1 MGDSDRSPQIQLE
14 IDQEVFID
22 SVVDGDIV
30 EDATVAT
37 EVTLFDRVG
46 DAYVL
51 EGAIVFAGYT
61 KNPSSAESDTGS
73 ENLEEASDALSFGMA
88 SNGVNHLHH
97 RLPFILR
104 VPVKAQ
110 PRGIVNVNSRISS
123 WQLEVIGAGWIRII
137 GDLSILGLNGD
148 KGYHFEC
155 GAQEE
160 GDLLF
165 HQASSKGPEFYDD
178 AYEVNDPPLDASNP
192 SGANPGM
199 SHPEDERKPY
209 DSPYETPQWQTDAAD
224 ELQLTRGS
232 EDDMDVTPAYT
243 DAEHDENP
251 DMRHTSDVGDA
262 DRVSEA
268 RGGQEMAETQVG
280 RPSPEGDES
289 ENFSSSELHRLDRLF
304 GAERSPQTEAS
315 QQREG
320 YLSDSEEGHPGES
333 SAVYKAF
340 SQEHRHVAEP
350 SLDELQQQ
358 PDNDNVV
365 EFDFEHQVPDVGAV
379 QPEETQNEHQASHRN
394 AVSEEAGDGETPEVV
409 LRESDDEAET
419 RAESVSMSS
428 DMWSFVDFDGPDTQ
442 YTLRF
447 VIVEDEESLEDLS
460 VRLNCSADELVQM
473 NHLTRDTVVHPG
485 QSLAVPESEQQ
496 QEA

>member
-1 MGDSDRSPQIQLE
+1 MVESCLIQQKEGTALGDSDRSPQIQLE

-22 SVVDGDIV
+22 SVSDGDVV

-61 KNPSSAESDTGS
+61 KNSASDESD
-73 ENLEEASDALSFGMA
+73 NADEAADALSLGMDI
-88 SNGVNHLHH
+88 SGVNHLHH

-123 WQLEVIGAGWIRII
+123 WRLEVIGAGWIRIL
-137 GDLSILGLNGD
+137 GDLTVIGLNGD

-165 HQASSKGPEFYDD
+165 QQQSAQGSE
-178 AYEVNDPPLDASNP
+178 AYEDVYEVDDPPAADASGELH
-192 SGANPGM
+192 S
-199 SHPEDERKPY
+199 E
-209 DSPYETPQWQTDAAD
+209 

-232 EDDMDVTPAYT
+232 EDDMDVTPAYEDT
-243 DAEHDENP
+243 NTDELRETRSVSESSDAEAI
-251 DMRHTSDVGDA
+251 SD
-262 DRVSEA
+262 A
-268 RGGQEMAETQVG
+268 RGGQEMAETGSAESSQTD
-280 RPSPEGDES
+280 EGSGD
-289 ENFSSSELHRLDRLF
+289 FSSSELHRLDRLF
-304 GAERSPQTEAS
+304 GSETSSIGSTGQEETTSPSGEAS
-315 QQREG
+315 S
-320 YLSDSEEGHPGES
+320 YEESKPYS
-333 SAVYKAF
+333 AF
-340 SQEHRHVAEP
+340 SQEHRRTVEAVQEDEQRTSAE
-350 SLDELQQQ
+350 S
-358 PDNDNVV
+358 DNVV

-379 QPEETQNEHQASHRN
+379 QGQEVQAESHSNHYTLESDR
-394 AVSEEAGDGETPEVV
+394 ADGETTDVV
-409 LRESDDEAET
+409 MGESEGEGDT
-419 RAESVSMSS
+419 RAESVSMST
-428 DMWSFVDFDGPDTQ
+428 DMWSFVDFDGPDTK

-447 VIVEDEESLEDLS
+447 VIAEDEESLEDLS
-460 VRLNCSADELVQM
+460 VRLNCSPDDLVRM

-485 QSLAVPESEQQ
+485 QSLAVPESEEQ